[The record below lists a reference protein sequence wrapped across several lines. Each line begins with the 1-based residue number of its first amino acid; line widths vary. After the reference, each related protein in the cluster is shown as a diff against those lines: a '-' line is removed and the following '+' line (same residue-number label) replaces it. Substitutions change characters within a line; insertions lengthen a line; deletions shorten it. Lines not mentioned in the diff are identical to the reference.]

1 LRLEVVPESIVV
13 RSKLN
18 QNKDDRDRI

>member
-1 LRLEVVPESIVV
+1 LRFEVVPESIVV
-13 RSKLN
+13 RSKLS